1 MSEATGIAALGIDW
15 KILVAQLINFL
26 IIYYLLNRFA
36 FKPLVKVLE
45 ERRRRVAKSIKT
57 AKQIEEEKTALDQKV
72 AQALAKA
79 RSETQ
84 AMIVQTENA
93 LKSERAKTRAETE
106 THTAQI
112 VSEARAQIKEYKA
125 NTQKELAR
133 EIGLLVVK
141 ATERIVEED
150 IPDDTKNKISDKVTA
165 QIKS

>member
-45 ERRRRVAKSIKT
+45 ERRRKVADSIKT
-57 AKQIEEEKTALDQKV
+57 AKRIEEEKAALDRKV
-72 AQALAKA
+72 TQALAKA

-84 AMIVQTENA
+84 AMIVQTENT
-93 LKSERAKTRAETE
+93 LKAERAKSRAETE
-106 THTAQI
+106 AHTTQMI
-112 VSEARAQIKEYKA
+112 SEAQTQIREFKA

-150 IPDDTKNKISDKVTA
+150 MPADTKNKISYKITS

>member
-26 IIYYLLNRFA
+26 IIYFLLNRFA

-45 ERRRRVAKSIKT
+45 ERRRKVGKSIET
-57 AKQIEEEKTALDQKV
+57 AKKIEEEKIALDRKV
-72 AQALAKA
+72 TQALAKA
-79 RSETQ
+79 RSEAQ
-84 AMIVQTENA
+84 AMIIQTENT
-93 LKSERAKTRAETE
+93 LKTERAKGRAETE
-106 THTAQI
+106 AHTAQM
-112 VSEARAQIKEYKA
+112 VGEARAQIKEYKA

-150 IPDDTKNKISDKVTA
+150 IPADTKNKISDKITA